1 MANTPVVVLD
11 DTLTNIANAI
21 RGKNGS
27 SNKYKPGQMAGA
39 IDNIPAGGLGI
50 PREVIDGVYKI
61 PEVTSFSL
69 PSNATNVGKY
79 ALAYAFYSCPSLT
92 SVDLSSLTKV
102 SGEQALYRAFD
113 GCTSLT
119 SVDLSSLTTVNGDNA
134 LAYAFVDC
142 TSLTSV
148 DLSSL
153 TTVDRQAVF
162 KYAFSGCTKLTSV
175 NFSSLANLVGQSS
188 FRYAFYNCS
197 SLASLSFPALKES
210 SFKFEVSQ
218 FDSMLSGVTG
228 CTIHFPAAIRAKIE
242 TLTGYPNF
250 GGTNTTVLFD
260 L

>member
-27 SNKYKPGQMAGA
+27 SDKYKPGQMAGA
-39 IDNIPAGGLGI
+39 IDNIPAGGLDI

-69 PSNATNVGKY
+69 PSNATDVGPN

-102 SGEQALYRAFD
+102 SGESAFYEAFYN
-113 GCTSLT
+113 CTALT
-119 SVDLSSLTTVNGDNA
+119 SVDISSLTTISGSGALASAFDNCTALTSVDFSSLTTVSGYHS
-134 LAYAFVDC
+134 LYATFSRC
-142 TSLTSV
+142 
-148 DLSSL
+148 SSL
-153 TTVDRQAVF
+153 T
-162 KYAFSGCTKLTSV
+162 
-175 NFSSLANLVGQSS
+175 
-188 FRYAFYNCS
+188 
-197 SLASLSFPALKES
+197 SLSFPALTLS
-210 SFKFEVSQ
+210 GLQFGSDQ
-218 FDSMLSGVTG
+218 FDNMIRGVNG
-228 CTIHFPAAIRAKIE
+228 CTVHFPASVQAKIE
-242 TLTGYPNF
+242 TTGSYPNF

>member
-27 SNKYKPGQMAGA
+27 SDKYKPGQMAGA

-69 PSNATNVGKY
+69 PSNVTNVGKY
-79 ALAYAFYSCPSLT
+79 ALANAFYSCPSLT

-102 SGEQALYRAFD
+102 SGEDAFYEAFYN
-113 GCTSLT
+113 CTALT
-119 SVDLSSLTTVNGDNA
+119 SVDLSSLTTLSGRNA
-134 LAYAFVDC
+134 LASAFDVC
-142 TSLTSV
+142 TALTSV
-148 DLSSL
+148 DFSSL
-153 TTVDRQAVF
+153 TTVSGYHALSNT
-162 KYAFSGCTKLTSV
+162 FS
-175 NFSSLANLVGQSS
+175 
-188 FRYAFYNCS
+188 RCS
-197 SLASLSFPALKES
+197 SLTSLSFPALTVAGLQYGS
-210 SFKFEVSQ
+210 SQ
-218 FDSMLSGVTG
+218 FDNMLYGVTG
-228 CTIHFPAAIRAKIE
+228 CTVHFPAAVKAKIE
-242 TLTGYPNF
+242 ATSGYPNF

>member
-27 SNKYKPGQMAGA
+27 SDKYKPGQMAGA
-39 IDNIPAGGLGI
+39 IDNISAGGTGI

-69 PSNATNVGKY
+69 PSNAIDVGQY

-102 SGEQALYRAFD
+102 SGEDAFYEAFYK
-113 GCTSLT
+113 CTALT
-119 SVDLSSLTTVNGDNA
+119 SVDLSSLTSVSGRNA
-134 LAYAFVDC
+134 LASAFDVC
-142 TSLTSV
+142 TALTSV
-148 DLSSL
+148 DFSSL
-153 TTVDRQAVF
+153 TTVSGYHAL
-162 KYAFSGCTKLTSV
+162 YNTFS
-175 NFSSLANLVGQSS
+175 
-188 FRYAFYNCS
+188 RCS
-197 SLASLSFPALKES
+197 SLTSLSFPALTVS
-210 SFKFEVSQ
+210 GLQYGSSQ
-218 FDSMLSGVTG
+218 FDNMIYGVTG
-228 CTIHFPAAIRAKIE
+228 CTVHFPAAVQAKIE
-242 TLTGYPNF
+242 ATSGYPNF

>member
-27 SNKYKPGQMAGA
+27 SDKYKPGQMATA
-39 IDNIPAGGLGI
+39 IDNISAGSLGI
-50 PREVIDGVYKI
+50 PRDVIDGVYKI

-102 SGEQALYRAFD
+102 SGEDAFYEAFYK
-113 GCTSLT
+113 CTALT
-119 SVDLSSLTTVNGDNA
+119 SVDLSSLTTLSGRNA
-134 LAYAFVDC
+134 LAYAFDVC
-142 TSLTSV
+142 TALTSV
-148 DLSSL
+148 DFSSL
-153 TTVDRQAVF
+153 TTVSGYHAL
-162 KYAFSGCTKLTSV
+162 YNTFS
-175 NFSSLANLVGQSS
+175 
-188 FRYAFYNCS
+188 RCS
-197 SLASLSFPALKES
+197 SLTSLSFPALTVS
-210 SFKFEVSQ
+210 GLQYGSSQ
-218 FDSMLSGVTG
+218 FDNMLYGVTG
-228 CTIHFPAAIRAKIE
+228 CTVHFPAAVQTKIE
-242 TLTGYPNF
+242 ATSGYPNF

>member
-27 SNKYKPGQMAGA
+27 SDKYKPGQMAAA

-50 PREVIDGVYKI
+50 PRDVVDGVYKI

-69 PSNATNVGKY
+69 PSNATDVGQR

-102 SGEQALYRAFD
+102 SGEDAFYEAFYK
-113 GCTSLT
+113 CTSLT
-119 SVDLSSLTTVNGDNA
+119 SVDLSSLTTLSGRNA
-134 LAYAFVDC
+134 LAHAFDVC
-142 TSLTSV
+142 TALTSV

-153 TTVDRQAVF
+153 TTVSG
-162 KYAFSGCTKLTSV
+162 YHSLYNTFS
-175 NFSSLANLVGQSS
+175 
-188 FRYAFYNCS
+188 RCS
-197 SLASLSFPALKES
+197 SLTSLSFPALTVAGLQYGS
-210 SFKFEVSQ
+210 SQ
-218 FDSMLSGVTG
+218 FDNMLYGVTG
-228 CTIHFPAAIRAKIE
+228 CTVHFPAAVKVKIE
-242 TLTGYPNF
+242 ATSGYPNF

>member
-27 SNKYKPGQMAGA
+27 SDKYKPGQMADA
-39 IDNIPAGGLGI
+39 IDNISAGGTGI

-102 SGEQALYRAFD
+102 SGEDAFYEAFYN
-113 GCTSLT
+113 CKSLT
-119 SVDLSSLTTVNGDNA
+119 SVDLSSLTTLSGRNA
-134 LAYAFVDC
+134 LASAFDVC
-142 TSLTSV
+142 TALTSV
-148 DLSSL
+148 DFISL
-153 TTVDRQAVF
+153 TTVSGYHAL
-162 KYAFSGCTKLTSV
+162 YNTFSRCNSLT
-175 NFSSLANLVGQSS
+175 
-188 FRYAFYNCS
+188 
-197 SLASLSFPALKES
+197 SLSFPALTVS
-210 SFKFEVSQ
+210 GLQYGSSQ
-218 FDSMLSGVTG
+218 FDNMLYGVTG
-228 CTIHFPAAIRAKIE
+228 CTVHFPAAVQAKIE
-242 TLTGYPNF
+242 ATSGYPNF

>member
-27 SNKYKPGQMAGA
+27 SDKYKPGQMADA

-50 PREVIDGVYKI
+50 PREVSNGVYRV
-61 PEVTSFSL
+61 PEITSFSL
-69 PSNATNVGKY
+69 PSNATDVGQN
-79 ALAYAFYSCPSLT
+79 ALRYAFDSHPSLT
-92 SVDLSSLTKV
+92 SVDLSSLTTV
-102 SGEQALYRAFD
+102 SGEMALYKAFN
-113 GCTSLT
+113 GCTALT
-119 SVDLSSLTTVNGDNA
+119 SVDLSSLTTVNGYNA
-134 LAYAFVDC
+134 LAYAFADC

-153 TTVDRQAVF
+153 TTVDSQAVF
-162 KYAFSGCTKLTSV
+162 KYTFSGCTKLTSV
-175 NFSSLANLVGQSS
+175 NFSSLANLVGQSA

-197 SLASLSFPALKES
+197 SLTSLSFPALKAD

-228 CTIHFPAAIRAKIE
+228 CTIHFPAAIQAKIE
-242 TLTGYPNF
+242 TMTGYPNF

>member
-27 SNKYKPGQMAGA
+27 SDKYKPGQMADA
-39 IDNIPAGGLGI
+39 IDNISAGGTGI

-69 PSNATNVGKY
+69 PSNATNVGPN

-102 SGEQALYRAFD
+102 SGESAFYEAFYK
-113 GCTSLT
+113 CTALT
-119 SVDLSSLTTVNGDNA
+119 SVDLSSLTTISGRNA
-134 LAYAFVDC
+134 LESAFDVC
-142 TSLTSV
+142 TALTSV
-148 DLSSL
+148 DFSSL
-153 TTVDRQAVF
+153 TTVSGYHALSNT
-162 KYAFSGCTKLTSV
+162 FSRCNSLT
-175 NFSSLANLVGQSS
+175 
-188 FRYAFYNCS
+188 
-197 SLASLSFPALKES
+197 SLSFPALTVPGLQYGS
-210 SFKFEVSQ
+210 SQ
-218 FDSMLSGVTG
+218 FDNMLYGVTG
-228 CTIHFPAAIRAKIE
+228 CTVHFPAAVQAKIE
-242 TLTGYPNF
+242 ATSGYPNF